1 MRRRRPLR
9 RRLHKHTIDMWA
21 VLAAHPKRLAGFA
34 FSGFTLVW
42 LIFTTTLP
50 YALAET
56 RPKLALWLNS
66 NNPVA
71 LLTTANKARTELLA
85 LSYPNANLEKQRAAT
100 NTASNIHQ
108 DKEDAAKVR
117 KKLRSE
123 IRLVAI
129 RIITSDPTNAPAYRL
144 LAETS
149 DERAQIRAFMQEAV
163 KRSRHETAAL
173 FWLMNDSFEKGDCVG
188 VVEKA
193 DMLLRT
199 KPGLIPYVMEYLG
212 KVAAKEEGRIRLVSM
227 LAKKPPW
234 RGAFFNMLPRKVR
247 LADTPFK
254 LMLALKR
261 AGSSPSNAELAPY
274 LNMLVKRNYFDFAYN
289 AWLQF
294 LPENKLVSL
303 KMLNN
308 ANFAEEPSVL
318 PFDWQISRGLN
329 ATVEFEPQGNVN
341 GNRTLSY
348 NFSGGG
354 RIKFPQIS
362 QLTVLTVGRYRLS
375 GEFRGV
381 MTAKRGVR
389 WQFHCVPNRRKVVGE
404 TELIRGNPRA
414 WQSFSFDF
422 FVPNTKD
429 CRAQLLRL
437 FLDARSASEE
447 LVSGNISFRHLKL
460 VRAAH

>member
-1 MRRRRPLR
+1 MRRRRSPW
-9 RRLHKHTIDMWA
+9 RRLHRHTINVWT
-21 VLAAHPKRLAGFA
+21 VLVAHPKQFAGFA

-50 YALAET
+50 HALAET
-56 RPKLALWLNS
+56 RPELALWLNS

-85 LSYPNANLEKQRAAT
+85 LSYPNENLAKQRAAT

-117 KKLRSE
+117 EKLRNE

-129 RIITSDPTNAPAYRL
+129 RIITSDPTNATAYRF

-149 DERAQIRAFMQEAV
+149 DEPAQIRRFMQEAV

-173 FWLMNDSFEKGDCVG
+173 FWLMNDSFEKEDYVG

-193 DMLLRT
+193 DVLLRT
-199 KPGLIPYVMEYLG
+199 KPGLISYVIEYLG
-212 KVAAKEEGRIRLVSM
+212 KVTAREEGRIQLVSL
-227 LAKKPPW
+227 LAKRPPW
-234 RGAFFNMLPRKVR
+234 RGAFFNLLPGKVR

-261 AGSSPSNAELAPY
+261 AGSSPSNEELAPY

-308 ANFAEEPSVL
+308 ANFADEPSTL

-329 ATVEFEPQGNVN
+329 ATVEFEPQGKAN
-341 GNRTLSY
+341 GDRTLSY

-362 QLTVLTVGRYRLS
+362 QLMVLTEGGYRFS

-381 MTAKRGVR
+381 MTATRGVR
-389 WQFHCVPNRRKVVGE
+389 WQFHCVTNRKKVLGE
-404 TELIRGNPRA
+404 TEMIRGNPRS
-414 WQSFSFDF
+414 WRSFSFDF
-422 FVPNTKD
+422 VVLNSKD
-429 CRAQLLRL
+429 CHAQQLRL
-437 FLDARSASEE
+437 FHDARSASEE